1 MVAFFKKDFKTYNLK
16 EKQKVLFLFRYYDDE
31 IMINT
36 ETPLL
41 NILQNVAIY
50 VNILFRTLL
59 QFLEIVHIYT
69 TGQIK
74 FPCVA

>member
-16 EKQKVLFLFRYYDDE
+16 EKQKVLFLFRYYNDE

-36 ETPLL
+36 ETSLL
-41 NILQNVAIY
+41 NILQNVAID
-50 VNILFRTLL
+50 VNILFHTSL
-59 QFLEIVHIYT
+59 QFLEMVHIYT